1 MQMGKALAAMNF
13 YSAAG
18 AMRLSGKGRQAL
30 GTRRT
35 GCQRQS
41 FRGPV
46 FGSMLCARVNHELTN
61 ALL

>member
-18 AMRLSGKGRQAL
+18 CHAAFWHGRQAL

-35 GCQRQS
+35 GCQRPS

>member
-13 YSAAG
+13 YNAAG
-18 AMRLSGKGRQAL
+18 AMRLSGMGGRPWAHAAPGASGNHSGGQ
-30 GTRRT
+30 
-35 GCQRQS
+35 
-41 FRGPV
+41 V